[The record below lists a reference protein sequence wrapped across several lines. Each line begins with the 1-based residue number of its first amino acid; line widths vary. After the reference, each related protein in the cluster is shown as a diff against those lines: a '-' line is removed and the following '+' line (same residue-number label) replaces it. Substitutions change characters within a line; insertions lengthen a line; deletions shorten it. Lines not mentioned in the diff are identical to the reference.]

1 MSTKLSKAYVFF
13 IETVGFGLQR
23 EMFLVQVTEIGTSV
37 KQIFVPAEHSV
48 YLDESYICMLLE
60 IKEA

>member
-1 MSTKLSKAYVFF
+1 MCFLLS
-13 IETVGFGLQR
+13 VGFGLHC
-23 EMFLVQVTEIGTSV
+23 EMFLGQVTEIGTSV

-60 IKEA
+60 IKEV